1 MLLVRCRP
9 YPLIL
14 YQSCKSCKLIQ
25 RSTVI
30 AFLFGFKLRSSK
42 FIVCPSAMAVKRF
55 LESLTYPAASKSQ
68 KCKRQ
73 CFIQSRGHF
82 YYDIHFSRA
91 NAIICDVK
99 RIGLQR
105 FQELPIKGLDRVT
118 FKFNGSL
125 DPIKQTQEKTFQVK
139 SKYVKI
145 FVV

>member
-25 RSTVI
+25 GSTAI
-30 AFLFGFKLRSSK
+30 AFLFGFKLKSSK

-55 LESLTYPAASKSQ
+55 SESLTYPAASESQ
-68 KCKRQ
+68 KCKHQ
-73 CFIQSRGHF
+73 CFVQSRDHF
-82 YYDIHFSRA
+82 NDIHFSRA
-91 NAIICDVK
+91 KAIICDVK

-105 FQELPIKGLDRVT
+105 LQELPIKGLDRVT

-139 SKYVKI
+139 SI
-145 FVV
+145 

>member
-55 LESLTYPAASKSQ
+55 LESLTYPAASESQ

-73 CFIQSRGHF
+73 CFIQSRGHLN
-82 YYDIHFSRA
+82 DIHFSRA

-125 DPIKQTQEKTFQVK
+125 DPIKQTQERTFQVK
-139 SKYVKI
+139 SI
-145 FVV
+145 